1 MTFFGRFW
9 GPRFFGR
16 PYWGPVA
23 ADADSATTSGALA
36 EDEEDI
42 LLLSAIVSVT
52 D

>member
-9 GPRFFGR
+9 GARYFGR
-16 PYWGPVA
+16 PYWGPA
-23 ADADSATTSGALA
+23 ADADSAATAGALA

-42 LLLSAIVSVT
+42 LLMSVIVSVT